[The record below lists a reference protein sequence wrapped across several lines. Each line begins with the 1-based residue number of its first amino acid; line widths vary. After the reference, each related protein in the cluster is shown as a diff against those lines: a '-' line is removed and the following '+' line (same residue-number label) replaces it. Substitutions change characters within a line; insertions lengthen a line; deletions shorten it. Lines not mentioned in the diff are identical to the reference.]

1 MRTLTFFFFWKLQIV
16 KAFLPE
22 MISSQRGHIVTVAS
36 VAGIL
41 GTYRCSDYSATKF
54 AACGFHEVL
63 YTELQV
69 KKIIKSNFY
78 FRSLAQATNLNI
90 QNRINS

>member
-1 MRTLTFFFFWKLQIV
+1 MHKQKLTRALSFFIDCFLLLQIA

-36 VAGIL
+36 IAGIL

-69 KKIIKSNFY
+69 MHMIIF
-78 FRSLAQATNLNI
+78 
-90 QNRINS
+90 